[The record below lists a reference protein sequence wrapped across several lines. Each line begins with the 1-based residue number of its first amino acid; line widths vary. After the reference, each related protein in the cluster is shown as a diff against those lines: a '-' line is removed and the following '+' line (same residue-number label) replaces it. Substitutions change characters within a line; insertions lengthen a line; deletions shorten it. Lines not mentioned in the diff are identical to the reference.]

1 MSVRLQLGGI
11 IAMKAKDEDGNDKI
25 CHAMILDRNDD
36 LLTLKMMRIVKPPIQ
51 KPGKP
56 R

>member
-1 MSVRLQLGGI
+1 MIKLELGNV
-11 IAMKAKDEDGNDKI
+11 IAMKAKDEHGNDKI

-36 LLTLKMMRIVKPPIQ
+36 LITLKMMRIVKPPIQ
-51 KPGKP
+51 KPGKL